1 MRERQ
6 RRVDFTNSWMFGRV
20 MTDESICRDVIRAV
34 LGIEAVRIDYLNAEQ
49 VLDPAPESHGV
60 RMDVYARERGSGERV
75 YDLEMQAQ
83 REPLLGKRFRYYQAV
98 LDVRELP
105 AGDDYDRLPES
116 FVVFLCSQDPF
127 GYDLPVYHLERRC
140 DEVPELRLGN
150 ASHWLALN
158 ARAWED
164 APGGDL
170 LDPLQCCPDG
180 QGPGFALAQDRG
192 GGRAGQR
199 GSRVGGQGVVGEHDR
214 GERRAAR
221 AHKRP
226 HRLRG
231 GARGRPPRRPPRRP
245 RGGLRAVR
253 RPGVPAHRGRPR
265 RRSRASG
272 IRSRPARRALSGVR
286 SVGQSCPYAA

>member
-116 FVVFLCSQDPF
+116 FVVFLCSQDSF

-170 LDPLQCCPDG
+170 LDLLRYAQTGKALGSLSRKIEEAVGRANEDREWVDKVWSVSTIVENAARRERINGRIACEEAREEG
-180 QGPGFALAQDRG
+180 RQEGRQEGLEEGSARFAALASRLIEA
-192 GGRAGQR
+192 GRVDDLAQ
-199 GSRVGGQGVVGEHDR
+199 
-214 GERRAAR
+214 AASD
-221 AHKRP
+221 P
-226 HRLRG
+226 
-231 GARGRPPRRPPRRP
+231 
-245 RGGLRAVR
+245 VR
-253 RPGVPAHRGRPR
+253 RDELFREFD
-265 RRSRASG
+265 
-272 IRSRPARRALSGVR
+272 L
-286 SVGQSCPYAA
+286 

>member
-105 AGDDYDRLPES
+105 AGTTTTGCPR
-116 FVVFLCSQDPF
+116 
-127 GYDLPVYHLERRC
+127 
-140 DEVPELRLGN
+140 
-150 ASHWLALN
+150 ASSSSCA
-158 ARAWED
+158 ARIPSGTTCPSTTSSAD
-164 APGGDL
+164 ATRSPNCGSGM
-170 LDPLQCCPDG
+170 P
-180 QGPGFALAQDRG
+180 RT
-192 GGRAGQR
+192 
-199 GSRVGGQGVVGEHDR
+199 GSR
-214 GERRAAR
+214 
-221 AHKRP
+221 
-226 HRLRG
+226 
-231 GARGRPPRRPPRRP
+231 
-245 RGGLRAVR
+245 
-253 RPGVPAHRGRPR
+253 
-265 RRSRASG
+265 
-272 IRSRPARRALSGVR
+272 
-286 SVGQSCPYAA
+286 

>member
-83 REPLLGKRFRYYQAV
+83 REPLLGQRFRYYQAV

-170 LDPLQCCPDG
+170 LDL
-180 QGPGFALAQDRG
+180 LRYAQDRK
-192 GGRAGQR
+192 
-199 GSRVGGQGVVGEHDR
+199 SVV
-214 GERRAAR
+214 
-221 AHKRP
+221 
-226 HRLRG
+226 
-231 GARGRPPRRPPRRP
+231 
-245 RGGLRAVR
+245 
-253 RPGVPAHRGRPR
+253 
-265 RRSRASG
+265 
-272 IRSRPARRALSGVR
+272 
-286 SVGQSCPYAA
+286 